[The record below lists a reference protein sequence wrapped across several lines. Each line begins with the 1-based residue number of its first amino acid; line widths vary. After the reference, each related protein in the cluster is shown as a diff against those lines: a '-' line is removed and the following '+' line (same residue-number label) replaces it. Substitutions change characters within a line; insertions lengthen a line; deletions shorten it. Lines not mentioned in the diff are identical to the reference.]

1 MVIPSPF
8 SPLLVGVLSETKERI
23 EKTVVDVSFSPLLVG
38 VLSETPG
45 MVGNKRIN
53 DTPFSP
59 LLVGVLSE
67 TMNSWPSSSGEGDL
81 SVPYWSGCSVK
92 LGGVDARTQPLNI
105 FQSPTGR
112 GAQ

>member
-1 MVIPSPF
+1 VK
-8 SPLLVGVLSETKERI
+8 L
-23 EKTVVDVSFSPLLVG
+23 TVWIDSIGGAVSFSPLLVG
-38 VLSETPG
+38 VLSETRQQATA
-45 MVGNKRIN
+45 VEALKAA
-53 DTPFSP
+53 FSP

-67 TMNSWPSSSGEGDL
+67 TRSQGQNPQAAHVL

-92 LGGVDARTQPLNI
+92 HEYILVEYLDPSL